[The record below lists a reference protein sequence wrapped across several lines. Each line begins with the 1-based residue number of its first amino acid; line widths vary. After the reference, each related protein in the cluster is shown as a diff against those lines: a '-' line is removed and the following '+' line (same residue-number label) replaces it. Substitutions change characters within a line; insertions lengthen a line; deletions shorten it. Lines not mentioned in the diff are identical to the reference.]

1 MTYFSLIDLFN
12 KRMAERKK
20 VGLTSVPE
28 KDKHGRLLA
37 DICLMDGTFA
47 KEGDVRAEIALHLH
61 SIMGQ
66 LWGHN
71 TIPQQ

>member
-1 MTYFSLIDLFN
+1 
-12 KRMAERKK
+12 
-20 VGLTSVPE
+20 LTSVPE

-61 SIMGQ
+61 SGMRGLPLI
-66 LWGHN
+66 L
-71 TIPQQ
+71 IPRPVISRQPIDPGRVRDFL